1 MAEPSADAPVQLDTV
16 QRARLLRILAAS
28 QERGFIG
35 PGALEPHVQ
44 RALDMARS
52 LPRPPR
58 RALDLGSGGGLP
70 GLPLAMAFPQS
81 EWLLLDGSV
90 TRIGFLRE
98 ALEELALAGPVSVR
112 AERAETAGR
121 SDALR
126 SSFDLVVA
134 RSFGPPSATAECA
147 APFLAVGGQL
157 VVAEPPG
164 SRGERWAPDGLAKLG
179 LQLVGVETEPSAVAT
194 LEQVQP
200 CPAIYPRRTGVPVK
214 RPLF

>member
-1 MAEPSADAPVQLDTV
+1 MPGQLDAQ
-16 QRARLLRILAAS
+16 QRASVLRVLAAS

-52 LPRPPR
+52 LPRWPR

-70 GLPLAMAFPQS
+70 GLPLAMAFEES

-90 TRIGFLRE
+90 TRIGFLHE
-98 ALEELALAGPVSVR
+98 AIAVLGLAGRVSVQ

-126 SSFDLVVA
+126 ASFDLVVA
-134 RSFGPPSATAECA
+134 RSFGPPAATAECA
-147 APFLAVGGQL
+147 APFLAVGGL
-157 VVAEPPG
+157 LIVAEPPG
-164 SRGERWAPDGLAKLG
+164 SQGERWTPDGLATLG
-179 LQLVGVETEPSAVAT
+179 LRVVGVRTEPSAVAT
-194 LEQVQP
+194 LEQIEP
-200 CPAIYPRRTGVPVK
+200 CPAVYPRRTGVPVK